1 MGKLTFKGEPKKKKH
16 KSRSTSSRHDSN
28 PTSTHDDAYTD
39 QDLSAW
45 IAVPEPGLALGPL
58 YLTLPRSSITSS
70 PVCLALQPT
79 TGKVHPFALP
89 VPGKSAGTSAGT
101 SAEDSKARTSL
112 AATLD
117 QEELEALVDYDP
129 SSNHNSLTTSLTTE
143 TQTPTDIH
151 HVWVCTRIPDSQDK
165 ITLRSATGKFLAAD
179 QFGQV
184 TAEREARGML
194 EEWLIEPSSNPD
206 LPRGTVVLK
215 SCHGKL
221 LSIDLVAGG
230 KVEVSADTDP
240 NAGIGPTEEWQVWMQ
255 GEYLAKAKQQLLER
269 TGTKATL
276 LDARAKSA
284 AGKGDGLT
292 IVGNLGG
299 AEQEAIKRF
308 QARGQGRYIG
318 SEEDISELAKARRK
332 GKLSEAMLD
341 RRVKLKR
348 SVDEIKFFAG
358 LFQLLTLRTVWA

>member
-16 KSRSTSSRHDSN
+16 KSRSSSSRHDS
-28 PTSTHDDAYTD
+28 TSTSNHDDPYSD
-39 QDLSAW
+39 QDLSGW

-58 YLTLPRSSITSS
+58 YLTLPRSPITSS

-89 VPGKSAGTSAGT
+89 VPEKNTASNAD
-101 SAEDSKARTSL
+101 DSKARRSL

-117 QEELEALVDYDP
+117 QEQLEALVDYDP
-129 SSNHNSLTTSLTTE
+129 SSNHNDSLATTSTQ

-194 EEWLIEPSSNPD
+194 EEWSIEPSSNPD

-221 LSIDLVAGG
+221 LSIDLVAGA
-230 KVEVSADTDP
+230 KVEVSADADP
-240 NAGIGPTEEWQVWMQ
+240 AEGIGPTEEWQVWMQ

-276 LDARAKSA
+276 LDARAKASSIK
-284 AGKGDGLT
+284 GPGNGDGLT

-299 AEQEAIKRF
+299 AEQETIKRF
-308 QARGQGRYIG
+308 QARGQGRYVG
-318 SEEDISELAKARRK
+318 STEDVSELAKARRK

-348 SVDEIKFFAG
+348 LVDENQAYASF
-358 LFQLLTLRTVWA
+358 LMC